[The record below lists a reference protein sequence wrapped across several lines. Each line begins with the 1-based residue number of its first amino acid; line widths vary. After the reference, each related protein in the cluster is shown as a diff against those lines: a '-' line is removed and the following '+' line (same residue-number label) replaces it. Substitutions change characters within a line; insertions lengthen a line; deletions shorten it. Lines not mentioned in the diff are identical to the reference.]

1 MLQRFIHHATIQ
13 DLRAG
18 ALLVLRMPAFLR
30 RPVTTEESQQV
41 LAQRLA
47 HRPAIFLE
55 LMRRAVFEYPSSANF
70 QLLRYAGCELGDL
83 EKLVHAEGVEGA
95 LGKLLHQGVFLTV
108 DELKGRRPI
117 VRGSTTISILSDSL
131 SNPLGRVQFHGKSG
145 GSRGSGTNVP
155 IGLHAIRSISLNRHL
170 ALYGRGGLY
179 WTHATWS
186 VPGGATITLLL
197 RYAAMGAP
205 ISRWFTQVEPQS
217 PGLHARYLWSIRA
230 LRLGSWLGGK
240 PFPAPEFVPFNE
252 AAKIATWMRSVLEKG
267 RIPQLHTFVSSA
279 VRICREAE
287 AAGIDITGA
296 QFTLIG
302 EPFTPAREAVLR
314 RAGVG
319 YVTNYATTECPAI
332 APGCLA
338 SPPGDA
344 VHLMHDLYAV
354 VQPGDHGAVIGL
366 TPKTLL
372 FTTLDPSA
380 PLILINTSMGDQADV
395 DSAQCGCPM
404 TKMGWPIQ
412 IRNISSFEKLTVGG
426 MALLDADVARTLEDT
441 LPAKFG
447 GGPTDFQLV
456 EDTAGAE
463 PRLRLLVRPSVG
475 PLDLV
480 KVAETFYETIGKGN
494 GVERIAAEQWRQLNV
509 LRVERAQLL
518 TTPIGKVLHVHQS
531 SPAVEL

>member
-1 MLQRFIHHATIQ
+1 M
-13 DLRAG
+13 
-18 ALLVLRMPAFLR
+18 
-30 RPVTTEESQQV
+30 
-41 LAQRLA
+41 
-47 HRPAIFLE
+47 
-55 LMRRAVFEYPSSANF
+55 
-70 QLLRYAGCELGDL
+70 
-83 EKLVHAEGVEGA
+83 
-95 LGKLLHQGVFLTV
+95 TV
-108 DELKGRRPI
+108 DELKGRHPI
-117 VRGSTTISILSDSL
+117 VRGSTTIDALSDSL

-145 GSRGSGTNVP
+145 GSRGGGTNVP
-155 IGLHAIRSISLNRHL
+155 IGLDAIRSVSLNRHL
-170 ALYGRGGLY
+170 ALHGRGGLH

-217 PGLHARYLWSIRA
+217 LGLHARYLWSIRA
-230 LRLGSWLGGK
+230 LRLGGWLGGQ
-240 PFPAPEFVPFNE
+240 PFPAPEFVPFDE
-252 AAKIATWMRSVLEKG
+252 AVKIARWMRSVLQEG

-302 EPFTPAREAVLR
+302 EPFTEAREAVLK

-354 VQPGDHGAVIGL
+354 VQPGDYGAAIGL

-380 PLILINTSMGDQADV
+380 PLILINTSMGDQADL
-395 DSAQCGCPM
+395 DSGKCGCPM
-404 TKMGWPIQ
+404 TQMGWPIQ
-412 IRNISSFEKLTVGG
+412 IRHISSFEKLTVGG

-447 GGPTDFQLV
+447 GGPTDYQLV
-456 EDTAGAE
+456 EETTGAE
-463 PRLRLLVRPSVG
+463 PRLRLLVRPSLG
-475 PLDLV
+475 PLDLA

-509 LRVERAQLL
+509 LRVERAHPL

-531 SPAVEL
+531 SAQQNHKILSDRYEGCEKDFSRSLS

>member
-1 MLQRFIHHATIQ
+1 MLQRFIHQAMIQ
-13 DLRAG
+13 DIGAG
-18 ALLVLRMPAFLR
+18 ARLISRMPAFLR
-30 RPVTTEESQQV
+30 RPVTTEESKQALARR
-41 LAQRLA
+41 LAQ
-47 HRPAIFLE
+47 RPAIFLE
-55 LMRRAVFEYPSSANF
+55 LMRHAVFEIPLSVNF
-70 QLLRYAGCELGDL
+70 QLFRHAGCELGDL
-83 EKLVHAEGVEGA
+83 EKLVHCEGIEGA
-95 LGKLLHQGVFLTV
+95 LGKLLRQGVFLTV

-117 VRGSTTISILSDSL
+117 LRGSTTISLLSDSL
-131 SNPLGRVQFHGKSG
+131 SNPRGRVQFHGKSG
-145 GSRGSGTNVP
+145 GSRGGGTNVP
-155 IGLHAIRSISLNRHL
+155 IGLDGIRSVALNRHL
-170 ALYGRGGLY
+170 ALHGRGGLA

-205 ISRWFTQVEPQS
+205 ISRWFTQVDPQS
-217 PGLHARYLWSIRA
+217 TGLHARYLWSIRA
-230 LRLGSWLGGK
+230 LRLGSWLGGR
-240 PFPAPEFVPFNE
+240 PFPAPEVVPFDE
-252 AAKIATWMRSVLEKG
+252 AVKIAGWMRSVLKKG
-267 RIPQLHTFVSSA
+267 RVPQLHTFVSSA

-287 AAGIDITGA
+287 AAGIDLTGA

-338 SPPGDA
+338 TPPGDA

-354 VQPGDHGAVIGL
+354 VQPGDYGPTIEL

-380 PLILINTSMGDQADV
+380 PLIFINTSMGDQADI
-395 DSAQCGCPM
+395 DSGQCTCPM
-404 TKMGWPIQ
+404 TQMGWPIQ

-447 GGPTDFQLV
+447 GGPTDYQLV
-456 EDTAGAE
+456 EETTGAE

-475 PLDLV
+475 PVDLA
-480 KVAETFYETIGKGN
+480 KVAEAFYETIGKGN
-494 GVERIAAEQWRQLNV
+494 GVERIAAQQWRQLNV
-509 LRVERAQLL
+509 LRVEREHPL

-531 SPAVEL
+531 SAATKS